1 MAVAT
6 ASASIDEDAHG
17 TPPEVRRR
25 RRPWWRSKSAIA
37 AYIFIAPYLVF
48 FAVFRIYPAVYGIG
62 LSFGEYS
69 LAGAFRFIG
78 QENYA
83 KLVED
88 PVFWES
94 LRVTFKYAAI
104 SMPLT
109 VILSVAMA
117 QLCNRMMRGMAFYRS
132 IFFLP
137 AVTSPVL
144 SGLIFVWIF
153 SDSGPINSIFAA
165 VGLPTVSWLQDSFWV
180 LPSLALVS
188 AWMNF
193 GYNMLILLA
202 GMLAIPQEYYEAAAL
217 DGANAWQRFWRITVP
232 CLRPALFFVLVLE
245 TVKSFQTFDTIFVMT
260 GGGPV
265 RSSYTLT
272 FMIYDQGF
280 GYFDFGYASAVGVV
294 LLVIT
299 LVFSLIQRRLVGRD
313 D

>member
-6 ASASIDEDAHG
+6 GSAPVDQTAQDARQ
-17 TPPEVRRR
+17 PPTRKRR
-25 RRPWWRSKSAIA
+25 WWRSKSAIA
-37 AYIFIAPYLVF
+37 AYIFIAPYVVF
-48 FAVFRIYPAVYGIG
+48 FVVFRILPAIFGIG

-69 LAGAFRFIG
+69 LTGALTFVG
-78 QENYA
+78 LDHYA
-83 KLVED
+83 RLFAD
-88 PVFWES
+88 PNFWGA
-94 LRVTFKYAAI
+94 LWVTLKYAAI
-104 SMPLT
+104 AMPMT
-109 VILSVAMA
+109 VVLSLAIA

-153 SDSGPINSIFAA
+153 SESGPINRLLSA
-165 VGLPTVSWLQDSFWV
+165 VGLEPISWLQDSFWV
-180 LPSLALVS
+180 LPALALVS

-202 GMLAIPQEYYEAAAL
+202 GMLAIPQEYYEAAAI
-217 DGANAWQRFWRITVP
+217 DGANGWQRFWRITLP
-232 CLRPALFFVLVLE
+232 SLRPALFFVLVLE

-265 RSSYTLT
+265 RASYTLT
-272 FMIYDQGF
+272 FMLYDQGF

-294 LLVIT
+294 LLIIA

>member
-6 ASASIDEDAHG
+6 GSAPADQTAQD
-17 TPPEVRRR
+17 TRQPPTRKRR
-25 RRPWWRSKSAIA
+25 WWRSKSAIA
-37 AYIFIAPYLVF
+37 AYIFIAPYVVF
-48 FAVFRIYPAVYGIG
+48 FMVFRILPAIFGIG

-69 LAGAFRFIG
+69 LSGALTFVG
-78 QENYA
+78 LEHYA
-83 KLVED
+83 RLFDD
-88 PVFWES
+88 PNFWGA
-94 LRVTFKYAAI
+94 LWVTLKYAAI
-104 SMPLT
+104 AMPLT
-109 VILSVAMA
+109 VVLSLAIA
-117 QLCNRMMRGMAFYRS
+117 QLCNRVMRGMSFYRS

-153 SDSGPINSIFAA
+153 SDSGPINGLVRA
-165 VGLPTVSWLQDSFWV
+165 VGLQPISWLQDGFWV
-180 LPSLALVS
+180 LPALALVS
-188 AWMNF
+188 AWMSF

-202 GMLAIPQEYYEAAAL
+202 GMLAIPQEYYEAASI
-217 DGANAWQRFWRITVP
+217 DGANGWQRFTRITLP
-232 CLRPALFFVLVLE
+232 SLRPALFFVLVLE

-265 RSSYTLT
+265 RASYTLT
-272 FMIYDQGF
+272 FMLYDQGF

-294 LLVIT
+294 LLIIA